1 VPEPS
6 VLIQVQGK
14 LAREIHALTDSRH
27 KTDSNA
33 AHPLDKGLL
42 ISLRASHGDSHC
54 LSHRDRDA
62 RGDAAS
68 QACCT
73 VTSISKSATPE
84 HQKD

>member
-14 LAREIHALTDSRH
+14 LAREIHTLTDSRH

-42 ISLRASHGDSHC
+42 VSLRASHGDSHC
-54 LSHRDRDA
+54 LSHSDA

-68 QACCT
+68 QACGT